1 MELDPMSV
9 AGVRRDKA
17 ALSSGCELPGNRYQ
31 SRHFSRRGPA
41 PFALPRS
48 TDMLGVG
55 RHASSVPADPE
66 RLAVP

>member
-1 MELDPMSV
+1 MSV

-17 ALSSGCELPGNRYQ
+17 ALSGGCEPHPATATNRVTLIVGRPLP
-31 SRHFSRRGPA
+31 
-41 PFALPRS
+41 LPRS